1 MISTL
6 GGSRFPPASEME
18 MRDLACLLEIAV
30 FVARL
35 RNSRGGTNQVP
46 AQSCCA

>member
-6 GGSRFPPASEME
+6 GGSRSPPASEME

-30 FVARL
+30 FVAGL
-35 RNSRGGTNQVP
+35 RNSTGGTDQVP
-46 AQSCCA
+46 AQSWCA